1 MEPWREALA
10 GGSSHGGTTQK
21 GITVHPHG
29 TDRKQSLG
37 EAEEFAPEGT
47 SKSWYSSGVEKA
59 KTVNDSPKAYFFF
72 FFFPALH
79 HQKST
84 CPTATSIYTGPL
96 TPL

>member
-10 GGSSHGGTTQK
+10 GGSSYGGTTQK

-72 FFFPALH
+72 FFFQL
-79 HQKST
+79 ST
-84 CPTATSIYTGPL
+84 IRNQHAPL
-96 TPL
+96 PHLFTLGL